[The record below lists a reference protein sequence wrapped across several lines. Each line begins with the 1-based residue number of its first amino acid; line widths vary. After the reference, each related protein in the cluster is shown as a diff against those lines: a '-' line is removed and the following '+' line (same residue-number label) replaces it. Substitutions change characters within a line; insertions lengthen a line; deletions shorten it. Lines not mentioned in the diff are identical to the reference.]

1 MKKNKAFTLIELII
15 VIVLFAL
22 LMGVILQTYTTISQ
36 VTFKLEQ
43 EKEVWREY
51 LILSQLLENIAEEAT
66 IDYERYGDH
75 LTQESS
81 KWLTNTLYLT
91 GGKRARTSIYSSGEC
106 LSMNEFL
113 RNFENKREEFDPLNY
128 HCELILEQKDEK
140 NNSKIISLIPNQAI
154 LQSKMMFKVI
164 PFLSNKDILNPTDPN
179 EDSKLNMGQPGFWI
193 FGSLAGKF
201 FEPKKWTNN
210 TLLPLQIFYTL
221 NGPVA
226 SIYDVDI
233 TDGE

>member
-140 NNSKIISLIPNQAI
+140 NNSKIISLISNPAI
-154 LQSKMMFKVI
+154 LQSSMMFKVI
-164 PFLSNKDILNPTDPN
+164 PFMSNQKILNTDW
-179 EDSKLNMGQPGFWI
+179 DLNMGQPGFWI